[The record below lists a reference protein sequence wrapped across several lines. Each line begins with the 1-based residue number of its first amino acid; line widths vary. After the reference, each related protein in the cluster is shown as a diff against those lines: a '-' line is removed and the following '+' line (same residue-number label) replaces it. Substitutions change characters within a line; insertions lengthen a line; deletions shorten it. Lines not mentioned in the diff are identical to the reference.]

1 MISNLMATST
11 TSTSRRPSRYNAVIS
26 PRGIKDQ
33 MNEAV
38 LNNIEVE
45 VETRYIEEQ
54 SNPEQNSYV
63 FAYTITIQ
71 NKGRQSAQLL
81 TRHWVIT
88 DSNQK
93 IQEVRGDGVVGEQ
106 PLLNPGEQFV
116 YTSGTMLET
125 AVGTMKGSYQMLADD
140 GSQFDA
146 EIDEFVLSTPR
157 VLH

>member
-1 MISNLMATST
+1 
-11 TSTSRRPSRYNAVIS
+11 
-26 PRGIKDQ
+26 
-33 MNEAV
+33 MNETD
-38 LNNIEVE
+38 LNRIQVD

-54 SNPEQNSYV
+54 SNPEQNYYV

-71 NKGRQSAQLL
+71 NKGRQAAQLL

-93 IQEVRGDGVVGEQ
+93 VQEVRGEGVVGEQ
-106 PLLNPGEQFV
+106 PLLKPGEQFV

-125 AVGTMKGSYQMLADD
+125 AVGTMKGSYQMRADD
-140 GSQFDA
+140 GSHFDA

>member
-1 MISNLMATST
+1 MSEAT
-11 TSTSRRPSRYNAVIS
+11 
-26 PRGIKDQ
+26 
-33 MNEAV
+33 
-38 LNNIEVE
+38 LNNIRVD
-45 VETRYIEEQ
+45 VETRYIEDQ
-54 SNPEQNSYV
+54 SNPEQNYYV

-71 NKGRQSAQLL
+71 NHGRQPAQLL

-106 PLLNPGEQFV
+106 PLLKPGEQFV

-125 AVGTMKGSYQMLADD
+125 SVGTMKGSYQMLAGD
-140 GSQFDA
+140 GSHFDA

>member
-1 MISNLMATST
+1 
-11 TSTSRRPSRYNAVIS
+11 
-26 PRGIKDQ
+26 
-33 MNEAV
+33 MNETEP
-38 LNNIEVE
+38 NNIRVG
-45 VETRYIEEQ
+45 VETRYIEDQ

-63 FAYTITIQ
+63 FAYTITIE
-71 NKGRQSAQLL
+71 NKGQQSAQLL

-93 IQEVRGDGVVGEQ
+93 VQEVRGDGVVGEQ
-106 PLLNPGEQFV
+106 PLLKPGEQFV

-140 GSQFDA
+140 GSEFDA
-146 EIDEFVLSTPR
+146 AVDEFVLSTPR

>member
-1 MISNLMATST
+1 
-11 TSTSRRPSRYNAVIS
+11 
-26 PRGIKDQ
+26 
-33 MNEAV
+33 MNETDT
-38 LNNIEVE
+38 NNIAVG
-45 VETRYIEEQ
+45 VETRYIEDQ

-71 NKGRQSAQLL
+71 NKGQQSAQLL

-93 IQEVRGDGVVGEQ
+93 VQEVRGDGVVGEQ
-106 PLLNPGEQFV
+106 PLLKPGEQFV

-140 GSQFDA
+140 GSEFDA
-146 EIDEFVLSTPR
+146 AVDEFVLSTPR

>member
-1 MISNLMATST
+1 
-11 TSTSRRPSRYNAVIS
+11 
-26 PRGIKDQ
+26 
-33 MNEAV
+33 MNEPE
-38 LNNIEVE
+38 LNRIQVD

-54 SNPEQNSYV
+54 SNPEQNYYV

-71 NKGRQSAQLL
+71 NKGKQGAKLL

-93 IQEVRGDGVVGEQ
+93 VQEVRGDGVVGEQ
-106 PLLNPGEQFV
+106 PELKPGEQFV

-125 AVGTMKGSYQMLADD
+125 SVGTMKGSYQMLADD
-140 GSQFDA
+140 GSRFDA
-146 EIDEFVLSTPR
+146 PIEEFVLSTPR

>member
-1 MISNLMATST
+1 MNAT
-11 TSTSRRPSRYNAVIS
+11 
-26 PRGIKDQ
+26 D
-33 MNEAV
+33 MNNV
-38 LNNIEVE
+38 RVDVDN
-45 VETRYIEEQ
+45 RYIEDQ
-54 SNPEQNSYV
+54 SNPEQNYYV

-93 IQEVRGDGVVGEQ
+93 VQEVRGDGVIGEQ
-106 PLLNPGEQFV
+106 PMLKPGEQFV

-146 EIDEFVLSTPR
+146 TVDEFVLSTPR

>member
-1 MISNLMATST
+1 M
-11 TSTSRRPSRYNAVIS
+11 RPPQEFQAE
-26 PRGIKDQ
+26 P
-33 MNEAV
+33 MNDNP
-38 LNNIEVE
+38 LNQIQVD
-45 VETRYIEEQ
+45 VETRYVEEQ
-54 SNPEQNSYV
+54 SNPEKNYYV
-63 FAYTITIQ
+63 FAYTITIR
-71 NKGRQSAQLL
+71 NKGRQPARLL

-93 IQEVRGDGVVGEQ
+93 VQEVRGEGVVGEQ
-106 PLLNPGEQFV
+106 PHLKPGEQFV

-125 AVGTMKGSYQMLADD
+125 AVGTMKGSYQMQADD

>member
-1 MISNLMATST
+1 MSEVN
-11 TSTSRRPSRYNAVIS
+11 
-26 PRGIKDQ
+26 
-33 MNEAV
+33 
-38 LNNIEVE
+38 LNNIEVA
-45 VETRYIEEQ
+45 VETRYIEDQ
-54 SNPEQNSYV
+54 SSPEQNHYV

-71 NKGRQSAQLL
+71 NKGRQSAKLL

-93 IQEVRGDGVVGEQ
+93 VQEVRGDGVVGEQ
-106 PLLNPGEQFV
+106 PLLKPGEQFV

-140 GSQFDA
+140 GSNFDA
-146 EIDEFVLSTPR
+146 AIDEFVLSTPR

>member
-1 MISNLMATST
+1 
-11 TSTSRRPSRYNAVIS
+11 
-26 PRGIKDQ
+26 
-33 MNEAV
+33 MNEAT
-38 LNNIEVE
+38 LNNIQVD
-45 VETRYIEEQ
+45 VETRYVEEQ
-54 SNPEQNSYV
+54 SNPEQNYYV
-63 FAYTITIQ
+63 FAYTITIRNRGQ
-71 NKGRQSAQLL
+71 QAAQLL

-93 IQEVRGDGVVGEQ
+93 VQEVRGDGVVGEQ
-106 PLLNPGEQFV
+106 PLLKPGEQFV

-140 GSQFDA
+140 GSRFDA

>member
-1 MISNLMATST
+1 MNAT
-11 TSTSRRPSRYNAVIS
+11 
-26 PRGIKDQ
+26 D
-33 MNEAV
+33 M
-38 LNNIEVE
+38 NNIRVN
-45 VETRYIEEQ
+45 VETRYIEDQ
-54 SNPEQNSYV
+54 SNPEQNYYV

-71 NKGRQSAQLL
+71 NQGRQSAQLL

-93 IQEVRGDGVVGEQ
+93 VQEVRGDGVVGEQ
-106 PLLNPGEQFV
+106 PLLKPGEQFV

-146 EIDEFVLSTPR
+146 TVDEFVLSTPR